1 MTLQHSVARKDG
13 SKTPVTLVTGFLGS
27 GKTTLISRLLAHP
40 DLGETAVIVNELG
53 EVGIDHHLL
62 RRVDERTVLLDS
74 GCVCCTLR
82 GDLADELRDLDSRRA
97 RGEIPAFRRVVVE
110 TTGLADPAPIAYTLA
125 AEPVVRH
132 HFELGGIVAAVDAVN
147 GLVEPESVKQAAIA
161 DVLVVTKGDVADP
174 SGVESELRRLNPAA
188 EIVEASFGEIDPA
201 LLLDRPARDLRE
213 LRIDPS
219 GHVGDIRPFCLL
231 LDEPLDWTA
240 FGIWLTMLL
249 QARGSDLLRVKG
261 FLNVGG
267 EGPLLLNGVQHVV
280 HPPEH
285 LDAWPDDDRRSRIVF
300 IGRDLDPESVERSL
314 LAFNA
319 ASH

>member
-1 MTLQHSVARKDG
+1 
-13 SKTPVTLVTGFLGS
+13 
-27 GKTTLISRLLAHP
+27 
-40 DLGETAVIVNELG
+40 
-53 EVGIDHHLL
+53 
-62 RRVDERTVLLDS
+62 
-74 GCVCCTLR
+74 
-82 GDLADELRDLDSRRA
+82 
-97 RGEIPAFRRVVVE
+97 VE

-132 HFELGGIVAAVDAVN
+132 HFELGGIVATVDAVN
-147 GLVEPESVKQAAIA
+147 GLVEPESVKQAAVA

-213 LRIDPS
+213 LRIDGN

-249 QARGSDLLRVKG
+249 QARGADLLRVKG
-261 FLNVGG
+261 LLNVGG
-267 EGPLLLNGVQHVV
+267 DGPLLLNGVQHVV

-285 LDAWPDDDRRSRIVF
+285 LDAWPDDDRRSRLVF
-300 IGRDLDPESVERSL
+300 IGRGFEQAAVERSL
-314 LAFNA
+314 LAFDA
-319 ASH
+319 AAH